1 MRPPNASG
9 CLTLMYQN
17 MKRKDIKKKENKR
30 TLFPCSTI
38 ENSTRLSKGNII
50 SNDIFIYLCPMFQKN
65 ARKVIKHCVHIF
77 LCHILKMGRISKD
90 FKDFTAFNEVHTT
103 LLSSFTYLSTLLKN
117 NRKIYQR
124 KKSMFFPSFDIICS
138 NVHIFNLEKDS
149 N

>member
-1 MRPPNASG
+1 
-9 CLTLMYQN
+9 MYQN

-117 NRKIYQR
+117 NRKIKYINLR
-124 KKSMFFPSFDIICS
+124 KVCFFPRLISSFECT
-138 NVHIFNLEKDS
+138 HFQFEKD
-149 N
+149 